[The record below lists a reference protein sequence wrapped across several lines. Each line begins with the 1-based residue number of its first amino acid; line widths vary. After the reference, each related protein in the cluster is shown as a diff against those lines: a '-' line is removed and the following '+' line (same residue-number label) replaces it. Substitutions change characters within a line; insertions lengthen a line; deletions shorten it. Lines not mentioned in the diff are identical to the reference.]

1 LKATHSDGVAFW
13 EERIAR
19 SATLW
24 LVGCAAL
31 ALGVSVYLIDRSAS
45 HAQWLPQLR
54 SGAAHRWFG
63 EVGGW
68 LPSFAHAF
76 AFSLFSAALLSPR
89 PYWQY
94 GACGFWLA
102 VNAVF
107 EVGQHP
113 QVREPLAD
121 ALRRG
126 VGQGPLARSVEN
138 YFLRGTFDIGDLV
151 AAALGAAMAAATLR
165 FLRIHRENH
174 RDP

>member
-1 LKATHSDGVAFW
+1 LKATHSVRFAFC
-13 EERIAR
+13 EAPDAR

-24 LVGCAAL
+24 LAGCAAL
-31 ALGVSVYLIDRSAS
+31 ALGVSVYLIDRSA
-45 HAQWLPQLR
+45 
-54 SGAAHRWFG
+54 AHRWFG
-63 EVGGW
+63 AVGGW

-89 PYWQY
+89 PDWQY

-121 ALRRG
+121 ALRRS